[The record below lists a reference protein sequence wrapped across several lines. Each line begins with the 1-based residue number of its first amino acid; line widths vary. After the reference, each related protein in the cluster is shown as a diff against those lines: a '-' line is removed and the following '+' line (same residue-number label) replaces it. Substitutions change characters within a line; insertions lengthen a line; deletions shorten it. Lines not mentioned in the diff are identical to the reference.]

1 MVYGGG
7 DLTSMIRHNVARYES
22 MWMSEFV
29 GRLGGLLLRP
39 LEPMKYA
46 DKISPTPLIM
56 INGVYDEQVLRDNTE
71 LFFHAAREPKKL
83 IWLDSKH
90 VHPNN
95 PELTRR
101 IIAELKEELRRLK
114 IL

>member
-1 MVYGGG
+1 
-7 DLTSMIRHNVARYES
+7 

-29 GRLGGLLLRP
+29 GRLGGLLLHP
-39 LEPMKYA
+39 LEPLRYA
-46 DKISPTPLIM
+46 DKITPTPLIM
-56 INGVYDEQVLRDNTE
+56 INGLNDEQVPRYNTE
-71 LFFHAAREPKKL
+71 LFFNAAREPKKL

-90 VHPNN
+90 VNPRN